1 MRILFVTSNQGKV
14 SETRKLL
21 ADSGHTVEQLLVRGV
36 APEFD
41 EPKELGI
48 ETVANSKMVQ
58 ALILLEQ
65 EGIEGVAVMVEDS
78 GVFLDAFDEWP
89 GAKSAEVEREIGL
102 EGILS
107 MLREGMPRGAEY
119 RAVAKVSDGVSTWSA
134 EGVCRGKIA
143 DSIRGSGGFGYDPI
157 FIPNE
162 GDGRTFGE
170 WEEGKYSGITHRA
183 KAMNSLAEL
192 LRSPSR

>member
-1 MRILFVTSNQGKV
+1 MRILFATSNQNKV
-14 SETRKLL
+14 AEASSLL
-21 ADSGHTVEQLLVRGV
+21 AKSGHTVEQLLVGGI
-36 APEFD
+36 APEFS

-48 ETVANSKMVQ
+48 EAVASSKMAQ
-58 ALILLEQ
+58 ALFMIEQ
-65 EGIEGVAVMVEDS
+65 EEVEGVAVMVEDS

-89 GAKSAEVEREIGL
+89 GSESADVEAEIGL

-107 MLREGMPRGAEY
+107 LLGEEMSRGAEY
-119 RAVAKVSDGVSTWSA
+119 RAVAMVSDGDSTWSA
-134 EGVCRGKIA
+134 KGICRGRIA
-143 DSIRGSGGFGYDPI
+143 ESKKGEGGFGYDPI
-157 FIPNE
+157 FVPDE

-170 WEEGKYSGITHRA
+170 WEEGKYTGITHRA

>member
-1 MRILFVTSNQGKV
+1 MRIIFVTSNKGKV
-14 SETRKLL
+14 SEARKLL
-21 ADSGHTVEQLLVRGV
+21 ANLGHTVEQLLVEGL
-36 APEFD
+36 APKFN

-48 ETVANSKMVQ
+48 EAVANSKMVQ
-58 ALILLEQ
+58 ALNLLEQ

-89 GAKSAEVEREIGL
+89 GAESAEVEDKIGL

-107 MLREGMPRGAEY
+107 LLKEDMSRGAEY
-119 RAVAKVSDGVSTWSA
+119 RAVAKISDGFSTWSA

-143 DSIRGSGGFGYDPI
+143 DSVRGSGGFGYDPI
-157 FIPNE
+157 FIPDE

-170 WEEGKYSGITHRA
+170 WEEGKFTGITHRA
-183 KAMNSLAEL
+183 KAMNGLAEL
-192 LRSPSR
+192 LESPSR